1 MVMVEGGG
9 LVRVFN
15 NMDIF
20 DPDPKSN
27 AIHVAPCCIYH
38 AHSAPS
44 YAHICTQTQADVRLR
59 VGIEL

>member
-1 MVMVEGGG
+1 MVMVEGG

-38 AHSAPS
+38 AHSAPM
-44 YAHICTQTQADVRLR
+44 HTTQTQADVRLR

>member
-38 AHSAPS
+38 AHSAPM
-44 YAHICTQTQADVRLR
+44 HTTQTQADVRLR

>member
-15 NMDIF
+15 NMDILVQF
-20 DPDPKSN
+20 TSRL
-27 AIHVAPCCIYH
+27 VASIMHTPLH
-38 AHSAPS
+38 PMHTT
-44 YAHICTQTQADVRLR
+44 CTQTQADVRLR